1 MAVKPKL
8 ANRRTCTGCMA
19 CVDACPHGAL
29 RSYMGRDGHLY
40 VRWNRTQCIGCNI
53 CSRTCPIVSGHE
65 PAPGKSEIFAAWAN
79 DEALRM
85 KSSSGG
91 VFAALAVE
99 ILARGG
105 VVFGAAMNGTVVVHR
120 AIERIEDLEALQG
133 SKYQQGDLS
142 GVYRKARE
150 YLREGR
156 PVLFSGVP
164 CQIAG
169 LYGVLGGRRPD
180 NLLTVDLDC
189 SGFPSQLPLL
199 SFLNHESYGKIVT
212 LTYRDKREGWYND
225 IKQKISSQD
234 LTLYPMHKMPIKCYG
249 GLVYKAFGSH
259 LTNRTSCLNCRF
271 AKIHRIADLTLADF
285 WGDQDHPDQHY
296 AGVSAVIVHNNNVRD
311 VIAKANLS
319 IYPTTW
325 GKFLQINYRMICGK
339 HSFISLHPG
348 RWLRTIAFTKGS
360 YTLQQHIFY
369 AKPINPFTFLYRAWG
384 GLLTRMSRIRI
395 NRVVKQAI
403 KNLDR

>member
-1 MAVKPKL
+1 MAVKPQL

-19 CVDACPHGAL
+19 CVDVCPHGAL
-29 RSYMGRDGHLY
+29 KSYMGRDGHLY

-65 PAPGKSEIFAAWAN
+65 PTPGKSEIFAAWAN
-79 DEALRM
+79 DETLRM

-99 ILARGG
+99 ILAQGG

-180 NLLTVDLDC
+180 NLLTVDLVC
-189 SGFPSQLPLL
+189 GGFPSYWPMKAFLRHSIKPVNTIR
-199 SFLNHESYGKIVT
+199 SF
-212 LTYRDKREGWYND
+212 RDKTSGWRSKGYRYALKTENTD
-225 IKQKISSQD
+225 GTESN
-234 LTLYPMHKMPIKCYG
+234 YG
-249 GLVYKAFGSH
+249 FDNCVLLAFGSH
-259 LTNRTSCLNCRF
+259 MGNRYSCNDCKFARFHRMADLT
-271 AKIHRIADLTLADF
+271 IADL
-285 WGDQDHPDQHY
+285 WGDTEYPEQHY
-296 AGVSAVIVHNNNVRD
+296 RG
-311 VIAKANLS
+311 
-319 IYPTTW
+319 
-325 GKFLQINYRMICGK
+325 GIC
-339 HSFISLHPG
+339 
-348 RWLRTIAFTKGS
+348 R
-360 YTLQQHIFY
+360 
-369 AKPINPFTFLYRAWG
+369 YRAYDSWPESIG
-384 GLLTRMSRIRI
+384 KSEARNKACKS
-395 NRVVKQAI
+395 VE
-403 KNLDR
+403 